1 MNLGRCTLNREPVNI
16 LLVED
21 NFDHADLARQGLQDL
36 CAANKVFHVADGEA
50 ALDYLHHR
58 GEFAESRIS
67 PRPDLILLDLRLP
80 KIDGLEVLRQIKES
94 RTLRQ
99 IPVVVLTT
107 SDGGPDVS
115 LAYDRHANSYLVKP
129 IDFSQFSRLMS
140 DLGSYWLGW
149 NRVPDVKPPGDSTSG

>member
-1 MNLGRCTLNREPVNI
+1 MNQQPLDI

-21 NFDHADLARQGLQDL
+21 NFDHADLVRQSLADL
-36 CAANKVFHVADGEA
+36 SIANRIFHVADGEA

-58 GEFAESRIS
+58 GEFAEGRIS

-94 RTLRQ
+94 GTLRQ

-149 NRVPDVKPPGDSTSG
+149 NRVPDVKPPGDLTPG